1 MHFTTVKQAI
11 LITMVCAFLLVSF
24 RVWAQEKE
32 SSNEKVAVVNGVTIT
47 STEYER
53 EFNFYLE
60 EASRKGQQIPDF
72 ALPKIKNDLLESL
85 ITRELLYQESQ
96 KKGIKIDQKAI
107 GDQLKTIKQRFPSE
121 AEFENAINRM
131 GLSIA
136 DIESQ
141 INRNMAIRELMDKQ
155 VTKKIVVTDPEAKAY
170 YDANPSLFK
179 KPEQV
184 RARHILIKVDAAAT
198 ETQKAEARKE
208 IQEIQ
213 QKLKNGEDFAALA
226 QEFSQGPSNA
236 NGGDLGYF
244 GRGQMV
250 KPFEDTAFA
259 LKPNEISDIVE
270 TQFGYHLIKVEDK
283 KPEGTLAYADIKDQL
298 NQHLKRQK
306 AEKEAGT
313 YIDTLRKGAKIEKY
327 L

>member
-1 MHFTTVKQAI
+1 MHSTTAKRAI
-11 LITMVCAFLLVSF
+11 MVSMVFALLLVPF
-24 RVWAQEKE
+24 RVWTQEKE
-32 SSNEKVAVVNGVTIT
+32 SSNDKVAVVNGVTIT
-47 STEYER
+47 SKEYER
-53 EFNFYLE
+53 ELSFYLQ

-72 ALPKIKNDLLESL
+72 MLPKVKKDLLENL

-96 KKGIKIDQKAI
+96 KKRINVDQKAI
-107 GDQLKTIKQRFPSE
+107 ADQLKTIKQRFPSE

-131 GLSIA
+131 GLSEA

-141 INRNMAIRELMDKQ
+141 IKRNMAIRELMDKQ
-155 VTKKIVVTDPEAKAY
+155 ISHKIVVTDAEAKAY

-184 RARHILIKVDAAAT
+184 RARHILIKVDSAAT

-226 QEFSQGPSNA
+226 KEFSQGPSNA

-250 KPFEDTAFA
+250 KPFADTAFA

-298 NQHLKRQK
+298 NRHLKRQK
-306 AEKEAGT
+306 AEKEADT